1 MNKKGI
7 AQKTFFFIVVL
18 VSLIHWNLNAQKDMF
33 PLFRTAITELDAEY
47 QPKRAGLLKQYEVSQ
62 KKMDEYAKEE
72 PGLILLDGSAAD
84 SQKIK
89 DASDKIIEDINNSF
103 RKIAIEDSIRTAQEK
118 QKNPRPHFTSEPMF
132 PNEPLGKQLY
142 PDGLEPVR
150 VDTGMWVVVD
160 GGTYVEEIGIEE
172 IADPKEKARLTDI
185 SEYTN
190 LAFEINRIDFIAALE
205 KDITDD
211 KKFSE
216 LVLDLEKKGYDLQP
230 AFSNIRV
237 LGENQKKKAM
247 RDTILQLISDILD

>member
-1 MNKKGI
+1 MHKIVTSKRTI
-7 AQKTFFFIVVL
+7 FIIVAL
-18 VSLIHWNLNAQKDMF
+18 VALIEWNANAQKDMF
-33 PLFRTAITELDAEY
+33 PLFRTAITELNAEY
-47 QPKRAGLLKQYEVSQ
+47 QPKRAGLFKQYEASQ
-62 KKMDEYAKEE
+62 KKMDQYAKEE

-142 PDGLEPVR
+142 PDGLEPAR
-150 VDTGMWVVVD
+150 VDTGKWVVVD
-160 GGTYVEEIGIEE
+160 GGTYVEEIGIDE

-185 SEYTN
+185 SEYSS
-190 LAFEINRIDFIAALE
+190 LAFEINKIDFIAALE
-205 KDITDD
+205 KDIADD

-216 LVLDLEKKGYDLQP
+216 LVLELEKKGFDLQP
-230 AFSNIRV
+230 AFTRIRS
-237 LGENQKKKAM
+237 LQEGQKKAAM
-247 RDTILQLISDILD
+247 RDSILQLVDDILN